1 MKNKLITAVIALS
14 LLSPVA
20 ISQAS
25 GANAPVLAI
34 LDTAIDTS
42 IPGLQGKIVGE
53 VCILEYALCPNGTN
67 FQEGSGAASMPS
79 NLITKNGFNHG
90 TLMASTAVK
99 YNPNLKILFI
109 KIIAN
114 TPEGFRKPT
123 GESTIS
129 AALFWVRENAA
140 KYNVKAVS
148 ISQGSRGML
157 GKAGTQY
164 CPTFPRTISAVQS
177 LNSMN
182 IPVFSAVGN
191 ARDYSRIDWPSCI
204 TDVVSVG
211 AVDQIGEI
219 TSYSNN
225 DSALLDFF
233 AVGNM
238 PAVGPGNIT
247 KNIAGTSAATQVAAA
262 IYLSLSLT
270 TGKSGNDLIDI
281 MKANATNTRGR
292 QGSFNKKISLSYS
305 AAPATN
311 TAAPATNTAAAD
323 AAAKAAAAKA
333 AKAAAEAAAKAA
345 AEAAAKAAADASA
358 KAALQLEVNAAI
370 AAAETQYQNEL
381 KAAQDK
387 LAATKA
393 MWLSKLNG

>member
-1 MKNKLITAVIALS
+1 MKNKLITAVLTLS
-14 LLSPVA
+14 LLSPVV

-42 IPGLQGKIVGE
+42 LPNLQGKVVGE

-67 FQEGSGAASMPS
+67 FQEGAGSASMPS
-79 NLITKNGFNHG
+79 NLITLNGFDHG
-90 TLMASTAVK
+90 TLMASTAVQ
-99 YNPNLKILFI
+99 YNPNLKILFV

-114 TPEGFRKPT
+114 TPEGLRKPT

-129 AALFWVRENAA
+129 AALFWVKENAA

-148 ISQGSRGML
+148 ISQGSSGLL

-164 CPTFPRTISAVQS
+164 CPTFPRTVTAIQS
-177 LNSMN
+177 LSSMS

-204 TDVVSVG
+204 PDVVAIG

-219 TSYSNN
+219 ASYSNN
-225 DSALLDFF
+225 DNDLLDLF
-233 AVGNM
+233 ALGNM

-247 KNIAGTSAATQVAAA
+247 KNIAGTSSATQVAAA
-262 IYLSLSLT
+262 TYLSLSVS
-270 TGKSGNDLIDI
+270 TGKSGNDLINI
-281 MKANATNTRGR
+281 MKANATNTVGR
-292 QGSFNKKISLSYS
+292 QGSFNKKITSVTS
-305 AAPATN
+305 AAPAN
-311 TAAPATNTAAAD
+311 NTAAAD
-323 AAAKAAAAKA
+323 AAAKAAAD
-333 AKAAAEAAAKAA
+333 
-345 AEAAAKAAADASA
+345 AAAKAAADAAAKAAA
-358 KAALQLEVNAAI
+358 KAALQVEVNAAI
-370 AAAETQYQNEL
+370 VAAETQYQNEL
-381 KAAQDK
+381 KIAQDK

-393 MWLSKLNG
+393 MWLAKLNG

>member
-1 MKNKLITAVIALS
+1 MKNKLITAALALS

-25 GANAPVLAI
+25 GAEAPVLAI

-42 IPGLQGKIVGE
+42 LPNLQGKIVGE

-67 FQEGSGAASMPS
+67 FQEGSGAASMPAD
-79 NLITKNGFNHG
+79 LIVKNGFDHG
-90 TLMASTAVK
+90 TYMASTAVQ

-114 TPEGFRKPT
+114 TSTGLRKPT

-129 AALFWVRENAA
+129 AALFWVQENAA

-148 ISQGSRGML
+148 ISQGSSGML

-164 CPTFPRTISAVQS
+164 CPTFPRTVTAVQS
-177 LNSMN
+177 LSAMS

-225 DSALLDFF
+225 DSDLLDFF
-233 AVGNM
+233 AIGNM
-238 PAVGPGNIT
+238 PAVGPATT

-262 IYLSLSLT
+262 TYLSLSAN
-270 TGKSGNDLIDI
+270 TGKSGNELINI
-281 MKANATNTRGR
+281 MKSNSINTAGR
-292 QGSFNKKISLSYS
+292 QGSFKKMITS
-305 AAPATN
+305 ATSASPVASTN
-311 TAAPATNTAAAD
+311 NTAAAD
-323 AAAKAAAAKA
+323 AAAKAAAD
-333 AKAAAEAAAKAA
+333 
-345 AEAAAKAAADASA
+345 AAAKAAADAAAKAAA
-358 KAALQLEVNAAI
+358 KAALQAEVNAAI
-370 AAAETQYQNEL
+370 SAAETQYQNEL
-381 KAAQDK
+381 KSAQDK

-393 MWLSKLNG
+393 LWLAKLNG

>member
-1 MKNKLITAVIALS
+1 MKNKLITAVLTLS

-25 GANAPVLAI
+25 GADAPVLAI

-42 IPGLQGKIVGE
+42 LPNLQGKIVGE

-67 FQEGSGAASMPS
+67 FQEGSGSASMPS
-79 NLITKNGFNHG
+79 AIIIKNGFDHG
-90 TLMASTAVK
+90 TLMASTAVQ
-99 YNPNLKILFI
+99 YNPNIKILFI

-114 TPEGFRKPT
+114 TPEGLRKPT

-129 AALFWVRENAA
+129 AALFWLRENAA

-148 ISQGSRGML
+148 ISQGSNGML
-157 GKAGTQY
+157 GKSATDY
-164 CPTFPRTISAVQS
+164 CPTFPRTVTAVQALS
-177 LNSMN
+177 AMS

-191 ARDYSRIDWPSCI
+191 TRSYSRIDWPSCI
-204 TDVVSVG
+204 PDVVSVG

-219 TSYSNN
+219 ASYSNN

-233 AVGNM
+233 ALGNM

-247 KNIAGTSAATQVAAA
+247 KNIAGTSSATQVAAA
-262 IYLSLSLT
+262 TYLSLSVS

-281 MKANATNTRGR
+281 MKANATNTVGR
-292 QGSFNKKISLSYS
+292 QGSFNKKITSTTS
-305 AAPATN
+305 AAPVAPV
-311 TAAPATNTAAAD
+311 APANNTAAAD
-323 AAAKAAAAKA
+323 AAAKAAAD
-333 AKAAAEAAAKAA
+333 AAAKVA
-345 AEAAAKAAADASA
+345 A
-358 KAALQLEVNAAI
+358 KAALQAEVNAAI
-370 AAAETQYQNEL
+370 VAAETQYQNEL
-381 KAAQDK
+381 KIAQDK

-393 MWLSKLNG
+393 MWLAKLNG

>member
-1 MKNKLITAVIALS
+1 MKNKLITAVLTLS

-42 IPGLQGKIVGE
+42 LPGLQGKIVGE

-79 NLITKNGFNHG
+79 NLITKNGFDHG
-90 TLMASTAVK
+90 TLMASTAVQ
-99 YNPNLKILFI
+99 YNPNLKILFV

-114 TPEGFRKPT
+114 TPEGLRKPT

-129 AALFWVRENAA
+129 AALFWLIENAA

-148 ISQGSRGML
+148 ISQGSSGML
-157 GKAGTQY
+157 GQAGTQY
-164 CPTFPRTISAVQS
+164 CPTFPRTITAVQS
-177 LNSMN
+177 LNSMS
-182 IPVFSAVGN
+182 IPTFSAVGN
-191 ARDYSRIDWPSCI
+191 ARNYSRIDWPSCI
-204 TDVVSVG
+204 SDVVSVG

-225 DSALLDFF
+225 DSSLLDFF
-233 AVGNM
+233 ALGNM
-238 PAVGPGNIT
+238 PVAGPGNIT
-247 KNIAGTSAATQVAAA
+247 KNVAGTSAATQVAAA
-262 IYLSLSLT
+262 TYLSLSVS
-270 TGKSGNDLIDI
+270 TGKSGNDLINI
-281 MKANATNTRGR
+281 MKANATNTVGR
-292 QGSFNKKISLSYS
+292 QGSFNKKITS
-305 AAPATN
+305 ATSATSATSVNN
-311 TAAPATNTAAAD
+311 TAAADAAAKAAAD

-333 AKAAAEAAAKAA
+333 A
-345 AEAAAKAAADASA
+345 A
-358 KAALQLEVNAAI
+358 KAALQAEANAAI

-381 KAAQDK
+381 KTAQDK

-393 MWLSKLNG
+393 IWLAKLNG

>member
-1 MKNKLITAVIALS
+1 MKNKLITAVLTLS

-20 ISQAS
+20 VSQAS
-25 GANAPVLAI
+25 GADAPVLAI

-42 IPGLQGKIVGE
+42 LPNLQGKIVGE

-67 FQEGSGAASMPS
+67 FQEGNGSASMPS
-79 NLITKNGFNHG
+79 DLIIKNGFDHG
-90 TLMASTAVK
+90 TLMASTAVQ

-114 TPEGFRKPT
+114 TPEGLRKPT

-148 ISQGSRGML
+148 ISQGSSGLL

-164 CPTFPRTISAVQS
+164 CPTFPRTVTAIQS
-177 LNSMN
+177 LNTMS
-182 IPVFSAVGN
+182 IPVFSAAGN

-204 TDVVSVG
+204 PDVVAIG

-219 TSYSNN
+219 ASYSNN

-233 AVGNM
+233 ALGNM

-247 KNIAGTSAATQVAAA
+247 KNIAGTSSATQVAAA
-262 IYLSLSLT
+262 TYLSLSVS
-270 TGKSGNDLIDI
+270 TGKSGNDLINI
-281 MKANATNTRGR
+281 MKANAINTVGR
-292 QGSFNKKISLSYS
+292 QGSFNKKITSATS
-305 AAPATN
+305 AAPAN
-311 TAAPATNTAAAD
+311 NTAAAD

-333 AKAAAEAAAKAA
+333 AADAAAKAA
-345 AEAAAKAAADASA
+345 AA
-358 KAALQLEVNAAI
+358 KAALQAEVNAAI

-381 KAAQDK
+381 KIAQDK

-393 MWLSKLNG
+393 MWLAKLNG

>member
-1 MKNKLITAVIALS
+1 MKNKLITAVLALS

-25 GANAPVLAI
+25 GENAPVLAI

-79 NLITKNGFNHG
+79 DLITKNGFNHG
-90 TLMASTAVK
+90 TLMASTAVQ

-114 TPEGFRKPT
+114 TPQGFRKPT

-129 AALFWVRENAA
+129 AALFWVQENAA

-191 ARDYSRIDWPSCI
+191 TRDYSRIDWPSCI

-311 TAAPATNTAAAD
+311 TAAADAAAKAAAD
-323 AAAKAAAAKA
+323 AAAKAAAD
-333 AKAAAEAAAKAA
+333 
-345 AEAAAKAAADASA
+345 AAAKAAADAAA
-358 KAALQLEVNAAI
+358 KAKLQSEVNAAI

-381 KAAQDK
+381 KIAQDK

-393 MWLSKLNG
+393 LWLAKLNG

>member
-1 MKNKLITAVIALS
+1 MKNKLITAVLTLS

-25 GANAPVLAI
+25 GSNAPVLAI

-42 IPGLQGKIVGE
+42 LPNLQGKIVGE

-67 FQEGSGAASMPS
+67 FQEGSGAASMPAD
-79 NLITKNGFNHG
+79 LIVKNGFDHG
-90 TLMASTAVK
+90 TYMASTAVQ

-114 TPEGFRKPT
+114 TPTGLRKPT

-129 AALFWVRENAA
+129 AALFWLRENAA

-148 ISQGSRGML
+148 ISQGSSGML
-157 GKAGTQY
+157 GKSGTDY
-164 CPTFPRTISAVQS
+164 CPTFPRTITAVQA
-177 LNSMN
+177 LNSMS

-204 TDVVSVG
+204 SDVVSIG

-225 DSALLDFF
+225 DSERLDLF
-233 AVGNM
+233 ATGNM

-247 KNIAGTSAATQVAAA
+247 KNIAGTSPATQVAAA
-262 IYLSLSLT
+262 TYLSLSAS
-270 TGKSGNDLIDI
+270 TGKSGNDLINI
-281 MKANATNTRGR
+281 MKANATNTVGR
-292 QGSFNKKISLSYS
+292 QGSFKKKITSATA
-305 AAPATN
+305 AAPANN
-311 TAAPATNTAAAD
+311 TAADAAAKAAAD
-323 AAAKAAAAKA
+323 AAAKAAAD
-333 AKAAAEAAAKAA
+333 
-345 AEAAAKAAADASA
+345 AAAKAAADAAA
-358 KAALQLEVNAAI
+358 KAAARVALQLEVNAAI

-381 KAAQDK
+381 KTAQDK

>member
-1 MKNKLITAVIALS
+1 MKNKLITAVLTLS

-25 GANAPVLAI
+25 GADAPVLAI

-42 IPGLQGKIVGE
+42 LPNLQGKIVGE

-67 FQEGSGAASMPS
+67 FQEGSGSASMS
-79 NLITKNGFNHG
+79 SDLIIKNGFDHG
-90 TLMASTAVK
+90 TLMASTAVQ

-114 TPEGFRKPT
+114 TPEGLRKPT

-129 AALFWVRENAA
+129 AALFWLRENAA

-148 ISQGSRGML
+148 ISQGSSGML
-157 GKAGTQY
+157 GKAGTDY
-164 CPTFPRTISAVQS
+164 CPTFPRTVTAVQS
-177 LNSMN
+177 LNAMS
-182 IPVFSAVGN
+182 IPVFSASGN

-233 AVGNM
+233 ALGNM

-247 KNIAGTSAATQVAAA
+247 KNIAGTSSATQVAAA
-262 IYLSLSLT
+262 TYLSLSVS
-270 TGKSGNDLIDI
+270 TGKSGNDLINI
-281 MKANATNTRGR
+281 MKANATNTVGR
-292 QGSFNKKISLSYS
+292 QGSFNKKITSVTS
-305 AAPATN
+305 AAPANN
-311 TAAPATNTAAAD
+311 TAAADVAAKAAAKAAAD
-323 AAAKAAAAKA
+323 AAAKAAAD
-333 AKAAAEAAAKAA
+333 AAAKAA
-345 AEAAAKAAADASA
+345 A
-358 KAALQLEVNAAI
+358 KAALQSEVNAAI
-370 AAAETQYQNEL
+370 SAAETQYQNEL
-381 KAAQDK
+381 KIAQDK

-393 MWLSKLNG
+393 MWLAKLNG

>member
-1 MKNKLITAVIALS
+1 MKNKLITAVLTLS

-25 GANAPVLAI
+25 GADAPVLAI

-42 IPGLQGKIVGE
+42 LPNLQGKIVGE

-67 FQEGSGAASMPS
+67 FQEGSGSASMPS
-79 NLITKNGFNHG
+79 ALIIKNGFDHG
-90 TLMASTAVK
+90 TLMASTAVQ

-114 TPEGFRKPT
+114 TPEGLRKPT

-129 AALFWVRENAA
+129 AALFWLRENAA

-148 ISQGSRGML
+148 ISQGSSGML
-157 GKAGTQY
+157 GQAGTDY
-164 CPTFPRTISAVQS
+164 CPKFPRTITAVQS
-177 LNSMN
+177 LNAMS

-191 ARDYSRIDWPSCI
+191 ARSYSRIDWPSCI
-204 TDVVSVG
+204 PDVVSVG

-225 DSALLDFF
+225 DSELLDFF
-233 AVGNM
+233 ALGNM

-247 KNIAGTSAATQVAAA
+247 KNIAGTSSATQVAAA
-262 IYLSLSLT
+262 TYLSLSVS
-270 TGKSGNDLIDI
+270 TGKSGNDLINI
-281 MKANATNTRGR
+281 MKANATNTVGR
-292 QGSFNKKISLSYS
+292 QGSFNKKITSVTS
-305 AAPATN
+305 ATPTAPAN
-311 TAAPATNTAAAD
+311 SNAAAD
-323 AAAKAAAAKA
+323 AAAKAAAD
-333 AKAAAEAAAKAA
+333 
-345 AEAAAKAAADASA
+345 AAAKAAADAAAKAAA
-358 KAALQLEVNAAI
+358 KAALQAEVNAAI
-370 AAAETQYQNEL
+370 AVAETQYQNEL
-381 KAAQDK
+381 KVAQDK

-393 MWLSKLNG
+393 MWLAKLNG

>member
-1 MKNKLITAVIALS
+1 MKNKLITAVLTLS

-25 GANAPVLAI
+25 GVDAPVLAI

-42 IPGLQGKIVGE
+42 LPGLQSKVVGE

-79 NLITKNGFNHG
+79 DLITKNGFDHG
-90 TLMASTAVK
+90 TLMASTAVQ
-99 YNPNLKILFI
+99 YNPKLKILFI

-114 TPEGFRKPT
+114 TPEGLRKPT

-148 ISQGSRGML
+148 ISQGSNGML
-157 GKAGTQY
+157 GKSGTDY
-164 CPTFPRTISAVQS
+164 CPTFPRTVSAVQS
-177 LNSMN
+177 LNSMS
-182 IPVFSAVGN
+182 IPVFSAAGN

-204 TDVVSVG
+204 SDVVAVG

-219 TSYSNN
+219 ASYSNN

-233 AVGNM
+233 ALGNM

-247 KNIAGTSAATQVAAA
+247 KNIAGTSSATQVAAA
-262 IYLSLSLT
+262 TYLSLYSN
-270 TGKSGNDLIDI
+270 TGKSGVELINI
-281 MKANATNTRGR
+281 MKSNAIKTVGR
-292 QGSFNKKISLSYS
+292 QGTFTKMITSATS
-305 AAPATN
+305 AAPATPVN
-311 TAAPATNTAAAD
+311 NAAAD
-323 AAAKAAAAKA
+323 AAAKAAAD
-333 AKAAAEAAAKAA
+333 
-345 AEAAAKAAADASA
+345 AAAKAAADAAAKAAADAAA
-358 KAALQLEVNAAI
+358 KAALQAQVNAAI

-381 KAAQDK
+381 KIAQDK

-393 MWLSKLNG
+393 MWLAKLNG